1 LSPSSAGF
9 RGKKA
14 RAPSTSDPE
23 AIAAILDGL
32 LDKRP
37 WRMGMAI
44 GRLGHRWSEV
54 VGERLAEETSPIG
67 LEGGVLVVRASSASW
82 AAQIRF
88 LSAEVRTRVNRQLGE
103 EGAVQVKVVVAP
115 G

>member
-1 LSPSSAGF
+1 MAPSSAGF

-23 AIAAILDGL
+23 GIAAILDGL

-37 WRMGMAI
+37 WRAGMAI
-44 GRLGHRWSEV
+44 GRLGQRWAEV
-54 VGERLAEETSPIG
+54 VGERLAEETSPVG
-67 LEGGVLVVRASSASW
+67 LEGGVLVVRASSAPW

-88 LSAEVRTRVNRQLGE
+88 LSAEVRTRVNQQLGE
-103 EGAVQVKVVVAP
+103 EGVTQVRVVVGPA
-115 G
+115 